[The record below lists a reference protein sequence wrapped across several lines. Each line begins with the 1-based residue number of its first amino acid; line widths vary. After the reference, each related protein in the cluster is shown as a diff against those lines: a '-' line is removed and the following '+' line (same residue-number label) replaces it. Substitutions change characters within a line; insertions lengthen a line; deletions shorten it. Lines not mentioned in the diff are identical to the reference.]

1 MASKILIIFLRIFIF
16 TGMISSINSKN
27 LNYQPTLKT
36 SGFPSS
42 DHQVLFQKIGF
53 YAATVQCQH
62 VVIPIPLWETL
73 QELQAISKE
82 FEDQL
87 KAIIK
92 NKDIFTEVKTA
103 LITSARARIA
113 KIVKNIED
121 IIDSLPEDQR
131 LSKRMIGEIFG
142 AVGTIMGIFNS
153 WEINRIAKGVGE
165 NSRKINTIIDVSD
178 IHSEHLQN
186 LRPSVD
192 KLTDLVTAMVKNNP
206 AHLITNKD
214 HTMEMGHEV
223 QTRITNLVQQVQ
235 NKRLSVDL
243 LTPKTLKLVFKH
255 LQNQAE
261 LSNLELLISKPSDL
275 FQIDSSY
282 LHTNKTLTLILHV
295 PMVAEEKKLNLLQFI
310 PFPLSQS
317 LGANTTVTP
326 KVEQD
331 LIAVGKNHQYST
343 GTICLNHP
351 M

>member
-16 TGMISSINSKN
+16 TGMMSSINSKN

-36 SGFPSS
+36 SGFLSS
-42 DHQVLFQKIGF
+42 DHQFLFQKIGF
-53 YAATVQCQH
+53 YAATVQYQH
-62 VVIPIPLWETL
+62 VVIPIRLWETL

-82 FEDQL
+82 FGDQL

-103 LITSARARIA
+103 LITSAKARIA
-113 KIVKNIED
+113 KMVKNIED
-121 IIDSLPEDQR
+121 IIESLPEDQR

-142 AVGTIMGIFNS
+142 SVGTLMGIFNS

-165 NSRKINTIIDVSD
+165 NSRKINTIIDISD
-178 IHSEHLQN
+178 IHSEHLEN
-186 LRPSVD
+186 LRLSVD

-206 AHLITNKD
+206 AHLITNID
-214 HTMEMGHEV
+214 RTLEMGHEV
-223 QTRITNLVQQVQ
+223 QTNLVQQAQ

-243 LTPKTLKLVFKH
+243 LTPKTLKLVLEH

-275 FQIDSSY
+275 FQIDTSY
-282 LHTNKTLTLILHV
+282 LHSNKTLTLILHV
-295 PMVAEEKKLNLLQFI
+295 PMVAEENKLNLLQFI

-326 KVEQD
+326 KVEQNLKNRTINTNSWVI
-331 LIAVGKNHQYST
+331 LIWQDAQNWA
-343 GTICLNHP
+343 
-351 M
+351 